1 MSSQTRGERGSV
13 LIVAVIAM
21 LVLSILGVSFAL
33 LSKIETSIGFN
44 YKQQAQAEAL
54 AEAGLDRARDAMR
67 TAIDTTDGF
76 TTWLGNLWGGAAQT
90 PAAFSGNSAY
100 WYRVKV
106 ENDCG
111 APLVPES
118 IKEASGVSCDQTT
131 DRNETVVVTSW
142 AEAGSGRARVR
153 AIVAV
158 DNAWKH
164 VCSAHVADSGGLCN
178 NDDNTNG
185 NPSIQPADPN
195 DPNGPAAWDGLPRPY
210 LGCSQIDPLVHKRPA
225 DTTGALQAAACATPG
240 PYTYPY
246 PAHSASAEPR
256 FVVMAQDPNAV
267 GASATTPYCGTN
279 ATTGFKYF
287 GYFDCALSTPCPA
300 AVCGESGG
308 VLNRKGCVQ
317 ATDPRVT
324 SDPNSYQ
331 AAPCGAHTGMVF
343 VGNQDFGDIGSQAQG
358 YTIYVLDGTVQIQ
371 DNTVYGTIVVEGDS
385 SNTTCP
391 SNKDVQLKTRGIVWT
406 GPNTTDTT
414 GWTMPRQYGYPL
426 AFLVYDPELA
436 DPTSSGTPQGTCSD
450 FGSSGGGPTERAQ
463 IHGLVFSGGQVE
475 FNPLVMDGG
484 VVAWEIQTQATDS
497 NYAYNYTYGES
508 VPPPGF
514 PKSGGTE
521 VKIVR
526 KSFIVCSNYLA
537 NASNAAC
544 N

>member
-1 MSSQTRGERGSV
+1 MTRKAGGERGSV
-13 LIVAVIAM
+13 LIIAVIAM
-21 LVLSILGVSFAL
+21 MVLSILGVSFAL

-54 AEAGLDRARDAMR
+54 AEAGLDAARDTMR
-67 TAIDTTDGF
+67 TAVSTNDGF
-76 TTWLGNLWGGAAQT
+76 TTWLGNLWSGGAQT
-90 PAAFSGNSAY
+90 PPAFSGNTAY

-118 IKEASGVSCDQTT
+118 IKEVSGVACDQST

-142 AEAGSGRARVR
+142 AEAGSGRARTR
-153 AIVAV
+153 AIMAI

-164 VCSAHVADSGGLCN
+164 VCSDHVADNGGLCN

-195 DPNGPAAWDGLPRPY
+195 DPNGPAGWDDLPRPY
-210 LGCSQIDPLVHKRPA
+210 LGCSRIDPLVHKRPGDLDA
-225 DTTGALQAAACATPG
+225 EQTTHCATPG
-240 PYTYPY
+240 PFAFPY
-246 PAHSASAEPR
+246 PSHLTAHTTPR
-256 FVVMAQDPNAV
+256 LVVMAQDPNV
-267 GASATTPYCGTN
+267 GTATSCGTN
-279 ATTGFKYF
+279 TASGFLYY

-308 VLNRKGCVQ
+308 VLNKKGCVQ
-317 ATDPRVT
+317 ADDPRAADT
-324 SDPNSYQ
+324 NNYQ
-331 AAPCGAHTGMVF
+331 PAPCGTTHTGMVF

-371 DNTVYGTIVVEGDS
+371 DNTVYGTIAVEGDS
-385 SNTTCP
+385 SNSGCP
-391 SNKDVQLKTRGIVWT
+391 NNKDVQLKTRGKVWT
-406 GPNTTDTT
+406 GPNTSDTT

-426 AFLVYDPELA
+426 AFLVYDPDLA
-436 DPTSSGTPQGTCSD
+436 DPTTSGTPQGTCAD
-450 FGSSGGGPTERAQ
+450 MGSAGGGPTERAQ
-463 IHGLVFSGGQVE
+463 IHGLVFSGGEVE
-475 FNPLVMDGG
+475 FNPLVLDGG
-484 VVAWEIQTQATDS
+484 IVAWSIQTQSTSS
-497 NYAYNYTYGES
+497 NYAYNYTYGDS

-514 PKSGGTE
+514 PKGGGST

-526 KSFIVCSNYLA
+526 KSFIVCSNYLG
-537 NASNAAC
+537 NVSNAAC